1 MPRNAPEPL
10 PIHLSLQKSSRPS
23 IRPAVPGGLCL
34 LGPSDPR
41 ALERDRRGRRAE
53 LRGIHCETPKA
64 LPQLGDA
71 ERIDS
76 WDGSAARHRR
86 HRRRQAASAPTT
98 RRPAAPPLGGRSTRG
113 GGGKMVKRRSFG
125 GTLSEASEAFQSSDI
140 RSNPRRTWPPVLGLR
155 VGLLDLRAPRS
166 TRVAVRRSRS
176 VG

>member
-113 GGGKMVKRRSFG
+113 GGKNGKKAIVWRNPFGSLGSF
-125 GTLSEASEAFQSSDI
+125 SEFRHPVEPSSHLAA
-140 RSNPRRTWPPVLGLR
+140 R
-155 VGLLDLRAPRS
+155 PRS
-166 TRVAVRRSRS
+166 PCRAS
-176 VG
+176 